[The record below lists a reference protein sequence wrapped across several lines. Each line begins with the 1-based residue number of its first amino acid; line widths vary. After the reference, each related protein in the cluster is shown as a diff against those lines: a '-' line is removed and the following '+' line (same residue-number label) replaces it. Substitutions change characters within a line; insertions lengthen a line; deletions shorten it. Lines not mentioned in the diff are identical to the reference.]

1 VSVNG
6 GGRAPVMADV
16 ARRAGVSYQTVSRVI
31 NDHPSVAPSTRARV
45 SAAIAELGYRPN
57 AAARA
62 LVTRSNRTIGLVT
75 VNISQYGPAHTMLG
89 LEEAVRGAGYALGV
103 AILDDLS
110 QDAMKE
116 AVDRFVAQSVDA
128 VVVQATYDAAVRAV
142 AALRVPV
149 PLVAVQAGHG
159 DVPTASV
166 DQAAGAGLATH
177 HLLDL
182 GHRSVHHVSGPHDS
196 QEARARVQAWRG
208 ALTAASCEVP
218 DLEPG
223 DWTAVSGYEAGRR
236 LVARREAGEAVTAV
250 FAAND
255 QMAVGVLR
263 ALAEA
268 DLRVPQDV
276 SVVGFDDIPEAAYLS
291 PPLTTVR
298 QDFAELGRQCVDIV
312 LRLLDGGDGE
322 SEPVRPE
329 LVVRASAA
337 APGGVA
343 GDDPV

>member
-1 VSVNG
+1 MTVNG
-6 GGRAPVMADV
+6 SGRAPVMADV

-31 NDHPSVAPSTRARV
+31 NDHPSVAPGTRARV

-57 AAARA
+57 TAARA

-103 AILDDLS
+103 TILDDLS
-110 QDAMKE
+110 QDAMTE

-128 VVVQATYDAAVRAV
+128 VVVQATYDEAVRAV
-142 AALRVPV
+142 AGLRVPV

-166 DQAAGAGLATH
+166 DQTVGAGLATR

-182 GHRSVHHVSGPHDS
+182 GHVAVHHVSGPQDS
-196 QEARARVQAWRG
+196 QEARARVRAWRDVL
-208 ALTAASCEVP
+208 ADASHDVP

-223 DWTAVSGYEAGRR
+223 DWTAVSGYEAGHR
-236 LVARREAGEAVTAV
+236 LVARRAAGEAVTAV

-268 DLRVPQDV
+268 GLRVPEDV

-298 QDFAELGRQCVDIV
+298 QDFAELGRRCVELVMGLLEGGGAESGPV
-312 LRLLDGGDGE
+312 LPD
-322 SEPVRPE
+322 
-329 LVVRASAA
+329 LVVRSSTA
-337 APGGVA
+337 APSGR
-343 GDDPV
+343 